1 MQDSKYYFI
10 NFIQTKDFNKIAPIS
25 ISPKPDSMMRVF
37 MHLEK
42 LDEKKSVKKQ
52 NLIPFDRK

>member
-1 MQDSKYYFI
+1 
-10 NFIQTKDFNKIAPIS
+10 
-25 ISPKPDSMMRVF
+25 MMRVF

-52 NLIPFDRK
+52 NLIPFDRKWFSVIEWGGRLID